1 MWKYVV
7 VGVVVFLGIGIALLP
22 ARLVDQA
29 LQPVQ
34 GVDLTEPAGTVWHG
48 SAGLWL
54 DGRQLGRLQWQF
66 MPATLLN
73 LKPGYHYTLLGD
85 GIALQGRVLGNT
97 GSAEL
102 LVLGSLDGSAVQ
114 PWLAP
119 YNIRVGGELTTD
131 DLQLSGI
138 LRDGTLIA
146 VEDASGELHWSGG
159 PVTWELSGNTHSN
172 TLEAM
177 TARLQ
182 PTKSGARATVYPQ
195 GGQTPLLIAENLP
208 DGFVKIGITRLFT
221 KLLGQPYPG
230 SEPDHAVVLEV
241 EEQLF

>member
-1 MWKYVV
+1 M
-7 VGVVVFLGIGIALLP
+7 VGIVVFLGIGITLLP

-29 LQPVQ
+29 LQPVP
-34 GVDLTEPAGTVWHG
+34 GIDLTEPAGTVWNG

-54 DGRQLGRLQWQF
+54 DGRQLGLLQWQF
-66 MPATLLN
+66 TPATLLS
-73 LKPGYHYTLLGD
+73 LRPGYRYTLLGD

-97 GSAEL
+97 GSAEVM
-102 LVLGSLDGSAVQ
+102 VLGTLDASAVQ

-119 YNIRVGGELTTD
+119 YNIRVGGEFSTD
-131 DLQLSGI
+131 ELRLSGI
-138 LRDGTLIA
+138 LTDGVMTA

-172 TLEAM
+172 TLEAL

-182 PTKSGARATVYPQ
+182 PTEFGARATVYRQ
-195 GGQTPLLIAENLP
+195 DGQTPLLVAENLP